1 MIKLYNSLT
10 KKLEELHPVE
20 EGLVKMYSC
29 GPTVYLLPHI
39 GNMRAY
45 IFMDTLR
52 RVIKYNGYQILGVM
66 NITDVGHL
74 TSDADNG
81 EDKMELSAKKLNK
94 TPMEIAK
101 ENTEVFLKD
110 IEMLNIDMPEHITK
124 ATEYVDKMIEFIKKL
139 EEKGYTYIIDD
150 GVYFDVSKFPN
161 YGKLSNKNMDE
172 MGVARIEENT
182 NKKHPFDF
190 ALWKFVPE
198 NHIMKWDSPWGVGCP
213 GWHIE
218 CSTMSSDILGD
229 HFDIHTG
236 GIDHLSIHHENEIAQ
251 NDCACGHQVVEKWM
265 HNEFVMVD
273 GGKMSKS
280 LGNCYTLNQLKDM
293 GYEPLAFK
301 LFCLNSN
308 YGKTINFT
316 LDSLKAS
323 QSSLNNLRKMVVNH
337 KNGENK
343 ISPDILDK
351 YKADFL
357 NAINDNLNTPLA
369 LGILFSMVKNEEKS
383 RDIYNLAIDFDRVF
397 GLKLDEEKEENNDDI
412 PEDIKSLALKRW
424 EAKKNKDWAMAD
436 SLRKEILDR
445 GYQILDTK
453 DGYEIKK

>member
-1 MIKLYNSLT
+1 MIKLYNTLT
-10 KKLEELHPVE
+10 RKNEELRPIN
-20 EGLVKMYSC
+20 GNLVKMYSC
-29 GPTVYLLPHI
+29 GPTVYYLPHI

-74 TSDADNG
+74 TSDSDDG
-81 EDKMELSAKKLNK
+81 EDKMEQSARKENK

-101 ENTEVFLKD
+101 YYTDIFLNDLK
-110 IEMLNIDMPEHITK
+110 MLNVDIPEHITK
-124 ATEYVDKMIEFIKKL
+124 ATDYVPKMIEFIRKL
-139 EEKGYTYIIDD
+139 EQKGYTYKTSD
-150 GVYFDVSKFPN
+150 GIYFDVSKFAD
-161 YGKLSNKNMDE
+161 YGKLSNKDLNE
-172 MGVARIEENT
+172 VGVARIEENSQ
-182 NKKHPFDF
+182 KRHPFDF
-190 ALWKFVPE
+190 ALWKFVSP

-236 GIDHLSIHHENEIAQ
+236 GIDHLPIHHENEIAQ
-251 NDCACGHQVVEKWM
+251 NDCACGHQVVDKWI
-265 HNEFVMVD
+265 HNEFVLVD

-280 LGNCYTLNQLKDM
+280 LGNIYTLSQLKEM
-293 GYEPLAFK
+293 GYEPLAYK
-301 LFCLNSN
+301 LFCLNTN

-316 LDSLKAS
+316 FDGIKSA
-323 QSSLNNLRKMVVNH
+323 QSSLNNLRKLVNEH
-337 KNGENK
+337 KNGQNK
-343 ISPDILDK
+343 IEEEKLGK

-357 NAINDNLNTPLA
+357 EAINDNLNTPLA
-369 LGILFSMVKNEEKS
+369 LGIMFSMLKNEPKS
-383 RDIYNLAIDFDRVF
+383 KDIYNLAIDFDRVF
-397 GLKLDEEKEENNDDI
+397 GLKLDEEQVVEI
-412 PEDIKSLALKRW
+412 PEDIKDLAEKRW
-424 EAKKNKDWAMAD
+424 QAKKNKDWATAD
-436 SLRKEILDR
+436 RLRDEILNQ

>member
-10 KKLEELHPVE
+10 KQMEELHPIEDGV
-20 EGLVKMYSC
+20 VKMYSC

-45 IFMDTLR
+45 IFVDTLR
-52 RVIKYNGYQILGVM
+52 RVIKYNGYRLNGVM

-74 TSDADNG
+74 TSDSDNG
-81 EDKMELSAKKLNK
+81 EDKMEVSAKKLNK
-94 TPMEIAK
+94 SPMEIAR

-110 IEMLNIDMPEHITK
+110 LEMLNVDMPEHITK
-124 ATEYVDKMIEFIKKL
+124 ATEYVDKMIEFVRRL

-150 GVYFDVSKFPN
+150 GVYFDVSKFAN
-161 YGKLSNKNMDE
+161 YGRLSNKNMDE
-172 MGVARIEENT
+172 IGVARIEENT

-198 NHIMKWDSPWGVGCP
+198 NHIMKWNSPWGVGCP

-229 HFDIHTG
+229 RFDIHTG
-236 GIDHLSIHHENEIAQ
+236 GIDHLPIHHENEIAQ
-251 NDCACGHQVVEKWM
+251 NDCAWGHQVVDKWI

-280 LGNCYTLNQLKDM
+280 LNNCYTLTDLKGM
-293 GYEPLAFK
+293 GYEPLAYK
-301 LFCLNSN
+301 LFCLNTN

-323 QSSLNNLRKMVVNH
+323 QSSLNNLRKLVASH
-337 KNGENK
+337 KNGEKK
-343 ISPDILDK
+343 IESNILDK
-351 YKADFL
+351 YKQDFL

-383 RDIYNLAIDFDRVF
+383 QDIYNLALDFDRVF
-397 GLKLDEEKEENNDDI
+397 GLNLDEEKANEEI
-412 PEDIKSLALKRW
+412 PEEIKNLADKRW
-424 EAKKNKDWAMAD
+424 EAKKNRDWATAD
-436 SLRKEILDR
+436 SIRQEILAK

>member
-10 KKLEELHPVE
+10 KSLEELNPIEKDV
-20 EGLVKMYSC
+20 VKMYSC

-45 IFMDTLR
+45 IFVDTLR
-52 RVIKYNGYQILGVM
+52 RVIKYNGYKINGVM

-74 TSDADNG
+74 TSDSDDG
-81 EDKMELSAKKLNK
+81 EDKMEMSAKKQNK

-101 ENTEVFLKD
+101 ENTQVFLND
-110 IEMLNIDMPEHITK
+110 LEMLNIDLPEHITK

-139 EEKGYTYIIDD
+139 EAKGFTYTIDD
-150 GVYFDVSKFPN
+150 GVYFDVSKFAN
-161 YGKLSNKNMDE
+161 YGKLSNKNMNE
-172 MGVARIEENT
+172 IGVARIEGNSQ
-182 NKKHPFDF
+182 KKHSFDF

-236 GIDHLSIHHENEIAQ
+236 GIDHLPIHHENEIAQ
-251 NDCACGHQVVEKWM
+251 NDCACGHQVVDKWL

-280 LGNCYTLNQLKDM
+280 LNNCYTLSQLQDM
-293 GYEPLAFK
+293 GYEPLAYK

-308 YGKTINFT
+308 YTKTINFT
-316 LDSLKAS
+316 LDGLKAA
-323 QSSLNNLRKMVVNH
+323 QSSLNSLRKLVSDH
-337 KNGENK
+337 KGGENK
-343 ISPDILDK
+343 IDSAVLEK
-351 YKADFL
+351 YRTDFL

-369 LGILFSMVKNEEKS
+369 LGILFSMLKNEPKS
-383 RDIYNLAIDFDRVF
+383 NDIYNLALDFDRVF
-397 GLKLDEEKEENNDDI
+397 GLRLDKVKETEEI
-412 PEDIKSLALKRW
+412 PQDIKDLAERRW
-424 EAKKNKDWAMAD
+424 EAKKNKDWKTAD
-436 SLRKEILDR
+436 TLRDEIISK
-445 GYQILDTK
+445 GYQLLDTK